1 MKRAITATIIIV
13 AAAVLFTG
21 CSASGG
27 SQDASSAVGGPAMS
41 APDAAIPGVAVQE
54 DGKPDG
60 TASGG
65 LVATDQVAGDQK
77 DQSVVTTGSLSVTS
91 DDPVDAARRTVDLV
105 TAASGRVDSRSEQPG
120 SDTQPASATLV
131 VRIPADR
138 FEAVAAKIA
147 DLGDVADYNTNST
160 DVTSTKKDLDARID
174 ALKASVDRLIT
185 LMAGADTTA
194 DLIAIESSL
203 SQRQADLESLTSQRD
218 ALADQID
225 YSTLSVQFFAPGIAP
240 VAGPNSFWDGLV
252 AGWNT
257 LIAFLAGTLVVI
269 GVFLPW
275 LALLAIIAAVVLL
288 IVRLSTRGRRGS
300 GRPPTAQQTTTQQQ
314 PPTVEDARVG

>member
-1 MKRAITATIIIV
+1 MKRAISATVIVV

-41 APDAAIPGVAVQE
+41 APDAANPGVAVQE
-54 DGKPDG
+54 GGKADG

-65 LVATDQVAGDQK
+65 LVTADQK

-288 IVRLSTRGRRGS
+288 IVRLSTRRRRGS